1 MYIIIVGA
9 GRVGLSLANLL
20 IDDGHDITII
30 DSNETLCAEASAELD
45 ALVICGNGTSSKLLE
60 AANIEDASFFV
71 ATTGIDEVNLLAC
84 ILVKKYRVPNIIARV
99 SNPEHEE
106 AFLEVGIDNVISP
119 EQTAASFL
127 EKLITRPYVAD
138 LITLGEGDAE
148 IFDLT
153 VTNNKIVGKTIGDVS
168 PDKDFI
174 IIATYEK
181 DKIIIPQP
189 KMRLEFGSKITI
201 LIKRG
206 KYKKVSKKFEG

>member
-119 EQTAASFL
+119 EQTAAGFL

-153 VTNNKIVGKTIGDVS
+153 VTNNKIVGRTIGEVS

-201 LIKRG
+201 LVKRG
-206 KYKKVSKKFEG
+206 KFKKVSKKFEG

>member
-71 ATTGIDEVNLLAC
+71 ATTGVDEVNLLAC

-138 LITLGEGDAE
+138 LITLGEGNAE

-153 VTNNKIVGKTIGDVS
+153 VTNNKIVGKTIGEVS

-189 KMRLEFGSKITI
+189 KMTLEFGSKITI
-201 LIKRG
+201 LVKRG
-206 KYKKVSKKFEG
+206 KFKKVSKKFEG

>member
-71 ATTGIDEVNLLAC
+71 ATTGVDEVNLLAC

-138 LITLGEGDAE
+138 LISLGEGDAE

-153 VTNNKIVGKTIGDVS
+153 VTNNKIVGKTIGEVS

-201 LIKRG
+201 LVKRG
-206 KYKKVSKKFEG
+206 KFKKVSKKFES